1 METTLIIATG
11 MLIVAVCYLSYQSLD
26 AQDELKKRILK
37 NGETLT
43 ELETTKETL
52 KNYFLVAKE
61 LNDICEA
68 TENTRNAKKLNPTL
82 QGLLEKISE

>member
-1 METTLIIATG
+1 